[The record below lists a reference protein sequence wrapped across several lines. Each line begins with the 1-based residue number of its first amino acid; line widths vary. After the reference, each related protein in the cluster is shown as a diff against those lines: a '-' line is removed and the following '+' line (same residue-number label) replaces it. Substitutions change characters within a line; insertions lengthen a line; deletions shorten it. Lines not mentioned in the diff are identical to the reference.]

1 MLKPPV
7 DQYSA
12 QGGNKLSRLRVYV
25 LSVSCCG
32 LYPAQGQKMK
42 MQHFAHLFFGNMD
55 DLLPIYFEFY
65 HLIMIIYRGGSYEK

>member
-12 QGGNKLSRLRVYV
+12 QGGNRLSRLRV
-25 LSVSCCG
+25 L

-42 MQHFAHLFFGNMD
+42 MQHLVHLFFGNMN

-65 HLIMIIYRGGSYEK
+65 HLIMIIYKGGSYEK